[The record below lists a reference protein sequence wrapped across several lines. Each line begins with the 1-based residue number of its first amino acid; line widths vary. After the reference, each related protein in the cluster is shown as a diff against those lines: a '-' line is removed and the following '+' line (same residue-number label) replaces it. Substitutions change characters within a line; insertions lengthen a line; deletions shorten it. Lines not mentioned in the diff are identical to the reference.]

1 MSCNYIVLFWAC
13 LSWCVRAQGGLWAS
27 VNACPGTLWMAL
39 FAERTRFTETKLKAA
54 HKFATDSGLHVPR
67 HVPISRTEVSWLI
80 RFWLLTFDNT
90 SGPEHVN
97 FFSKYC
103 FDMYSVVQWKVFS
116 RKDIDIAFEFE
127 MSNGLLVCLST
138 HECKR
143 GHVHPEKVMFHET
156 GICK

>member
-1 MSCNYIVLFWAC
+1 
-13 LSWCVRAQGGLWAS
+13 
-27 VNACPGTLWMAL
+27 
-39 FAERTRFTETKLKAA
+39 
-54 HKFATDSGLHVPR
+54 
-67 HVPISRTEVSWLI
+67 
-80 RFWLLTFDNT
+80 
-90 SGPEHVN
+90 
-97 FFSKYC
+97 
-103 FDMYSVVQWKVFS
+103 MYSVVQWKVFS